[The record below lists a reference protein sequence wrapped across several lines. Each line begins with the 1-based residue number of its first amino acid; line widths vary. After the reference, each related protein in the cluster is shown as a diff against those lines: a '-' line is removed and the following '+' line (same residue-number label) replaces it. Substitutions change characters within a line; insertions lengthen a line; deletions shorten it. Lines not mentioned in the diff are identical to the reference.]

1 MPLELMENLSSG
13 RPTLVGYA
21 SCGAKS
27 KTSMTGT
34 VISARQRNLEVCTVW
49 CIYLLVVV
57 RLETTAN
64 KVTLFMTSLP
74 ANLMYEG

>member
-27 KTSMTGT
+27 KTSMTGA
-34 VISARQRNLEVCTVW
+34 VISARQHRHA
-49 CIYLLVVV
+49 
-57 RLETTAN
+57 TACGCCDFS
-64 KVTLFMTSLP
+64 VDTGGRSGPP
-74 ANLMYEG
+74 ATP